1 MATLPIEFKRKVADL
16 YLENRKKLEELD
28 PYTMESFAS
37 EILRMIQEEKDRI
50 LAKHDLEVLES
61 SMKILKNQATKLK
74 GFEPETDA
82 YDFTLNDC
90 KNLIESTK
98 KWLKLEGLL

>member
-1 MATLPIEFKRKVADL
+1 MTTLPIEFKRKVAEL
-16 YLENRKKLEELD
+16 YLGNRTKLEKLD
-28 PYTMESFAS
+28 PDTMESFAS
-37 EILRMIQEEKDRI
+37 EILTLIQEEKDQI

-61 SMKILKNQATKLK
+61 SMKILKNQAVKLK

-90 KNLIESTK
+90 KNLVESTK
-98 KWLKLEGLL
+98 RWLKMEGLL

>member
-1 MATLPIEFKRKVADL
+1 MAALPIEFKRKVADL
-16 YLENRKKLEELD
+16 YLEKRKKLEELD
-28 PYTMESFAS
+28 PDTMESFAS
-37 EILRMIQEEKDRI
+37 KLLQTIQEEKDNI
-50 LAKHDLEVLES
+50 LAKHDLEVLAS
-61 SMKILKNQATKLK
+61 SMKILKNQAAKLK

-90 KNLIESTK
+90 KNLVESTK

>member
-16 YLENRKKLEELD
+16 YLEKRTKLEELD
-28 PYTMESFAS
+28 PDTVESFAS
-37 EILRMIQEEKDRI
+37 ELLKMIQEEKDSI

-61 SMKILKNQATKLK
+61 SMRILKNQAINLK

-90 KNLIESTK
+90 KNLVESTK

>member
-1 MATLPIEFKRKVADL
+1 MSTLPIKFKRKVADL
-16 YLENRKKLEELD
+16 YLEKRKKLEELD
-28 PYTMESFAS
+28 TDTMESFAS
-37 EILRMIQEEKDRI
+37 ELLKMIQEEKEGI

-61 SMKILKNQATKLK
+61 SMKILKNQAMKLK

-90 KNLIESTK
+90 KNLVESTK
-98 KWLKLEGLL
+98 RWLKM

>member
-16 YLENRKKLEELD
+16 YIEKRTKLEEND
-28 PYTMESFAS
+28 PNTMESFAS
-37 EILRMIQEEKDRI
+37 ELLKMIQKEKDSI

-61 SMKILKNQATKLK
+61 SMKILKNQAVKLK
-74 GFEPETDA
+74 GLEPETDA

-90 KNLIESTK
+90 KNLVESTK
-98 KWLKLEGLL
+98 RWMKMEGLL